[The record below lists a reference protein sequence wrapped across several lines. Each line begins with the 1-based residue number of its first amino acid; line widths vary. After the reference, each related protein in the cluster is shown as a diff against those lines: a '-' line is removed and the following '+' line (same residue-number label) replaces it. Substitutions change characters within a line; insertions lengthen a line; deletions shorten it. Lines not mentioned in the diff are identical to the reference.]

1 MSDTQETSRLEVALV
16 ADSLCCGQAKRMMR
30 KPDIQIGNSN
40 SKSSNKFRL
49 KETAM
54 KKASIW
60 CLLAL
65 LSLVSV
71 TGSETGAGTEKA
83 VAALEQQWLEGQKT
97 NNPDLV
103 APLLADKI
111 VVTEADG
118 KVNDKA
124 GTLAFYKNTK
134 WDSAAYDDVKVTV
147 FGDTA
152 IATGGF
158 KGKGTDAMGKPFD
171 NNERWTDTWMK
182 MPTGKWQ
189 CVASQATPLK
199 M

>member
-1 MSDTQETSRLEVALV
+1 MQKT
-16 ADSLCCGQAKRMMR
+16 
-30 KPDIQIGNSN
+30 
-40 SKSSNKFRL
+40 
-49 KETAM
+49 
-54 KKASIW
+54 SIW

-65 LSLVSV
+65 LSLVSIA
-71 TGSETGAGTEKA
+71 GSQSGGGTEKA
-83 VAALEQQWLEGQKT
+83 VAALEQQWLQGQKT

-118 KVNDKA
+118 KANNKA
-124 GTLAFYKNTK
+124 GMLAFYKKTK
-134 WDSAAYDDVKVTV
+134 WDSAEDDDVKVTV

-158 KGKGTDAMGKPFD
+158 KGKGTDATGKPFYHI
-171 NNERWTDTWMK
+171 ERWTDTWMK
-182 MPTGKWQ
+182 MPSGKWQ
-189 CVASQATPLK
+189 CVASHATAIK